1 MMVRRQSRRLL
12 LLALPILAGAVMLL
26 AAANAEAHA
35 IILSSKPAAN
45 SQVVQGAIDILLQY
59 NSRIDLGHSRVS
71 LVDPAGKVT
80 ALTAAEDSAPGSL
93 ATKGTTNAPGQWIIR
108 WQVLS
113 VDGHITRGEI
123 PFQVTPAP

>member
-1 MMVRRQSRRLL
+1 MSLTRLPRRLF
-12 LLALPILAGAVMLL
+12 LLASPILAGAMLL
-26 AAANAEAHA
+26 LSAPHAQAHA

-45 SQVVQGAIDILLQY
+45 SQVAQGPVDILLQY
-59 NSRIDLGHSRVS
+59 NSRIDIDHSRVS

-80 ALTAAEDSAPGSL
+80 ALTAAEDSPPGSL
-93 ATKGTTNAPGQWIIR
+93 ATKGATNAPGQWIIR